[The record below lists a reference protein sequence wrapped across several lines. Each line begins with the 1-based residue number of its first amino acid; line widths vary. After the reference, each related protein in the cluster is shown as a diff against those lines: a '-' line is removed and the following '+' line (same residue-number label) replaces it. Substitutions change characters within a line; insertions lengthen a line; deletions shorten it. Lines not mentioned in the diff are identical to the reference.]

1 MLELL
6 FVGALATMY
15 LFSMVT
21 YAYLTY
27 LIVVEWFQDIAALAN
42 KPNNIAATIK
52 TELENGQ
59 AVVVQGVFNRQTGD
73 SVKARTIKYNQL
85 DNQLRSIHSS
95 TRVAIYQ

>member
-6 FVGALATMY
+6 FVGALAAMY
-15 LFSMVT
+15 LFSMVF

-27 LIVVEWFQDIAALAN
+27 LIVVEWFRDIASLAN

-59 AVVVQGVFNRQTGD
+59 AVVVQGVFNSKTGE

-85 DNQLRSIHSS
+85 DNQLRSIHS
-95 TRVAIYQ
+95 TTKVAIYQ